1 MLYWC
6 DRSNHD
12 VDLAA
17 ELNDVLLTKAEM
29 LVMMTA
35 MIMIDAGDN
44 DDDVDDS
51 DACEMLMTMMMMIDD
66 RVEESLVTS
75 ILSRL

>member
-1 MLYWC
+1 ML
-6 DRSNHD
+6 
-12 VDLAA
+12 
-17 ELNDVLLTKAEM
+17 LLTKAEM

-35 MIMIDAGDN
+35 MIRIDAGDN